1 METVERYG
9 EESCGNV
16 FADLGLPDAEE
27 LAIKSALG
35 IQITLAIRRL
45 GLTQTEAGRRMGIS
59 QAKVCAMN
67 QGDFKGLSQRKLMDC
82 LIRLG
87 YDIKITVEPAVRE
100 VGHLSFAVA

>member
-1 METVERYG
+1 MGTVERYG
-9 EESCGNV
+9 EDSCGNV
-16 FADLGLPDAEE
+16 FADLELPNAEE

-45 GLTQTEAGRRMGIS
+45 SLTQVEAAKRMGIS

-67 QGDFKGLSQRKLMDC
+67 KGDFKGLSQRKLMDC

-87 YDIKITVEPAVRE
+87 YDITIKVEPAVRE
-100 VGHLSFAVA
+100 VGCLSFAVA

>member
-1 METVERYG
+1 MGTTERHG

-45 GLTQTEAGRRMGIS
+45 GLTQAEAGKRMGIS

-67 QGDFKGLSQRKLMDC
+67 KGDFRGLSQRKLMDC

-87 YDIKITVEPAVRE
+87 YNITITVEPAIRN